1 MDGKGSVKLWLGVRG
16 QRQAAGSEGVGPLV
30 MGPTGC
36 SQGDTKIW
44 VCF

>member
-1 MDGKGSVKLWLGVRG
+1 MDGRGSVKLWLGVCG
-16 QRQAAGSEGVGPLV
+16 QRQAAGSEGVGLLV
-30 MGPTGC
+30 IGATGW